1 MGPKTSVTL
10 LVPVLDEEDAI
21 PAFLARCVPIMESV
35 VRDQL
40 AGGRYAI
47 LFVDDGSS
55 DSTNAIV
62 MAASAANPNIQLVRF
77 SRNFGK
83 EAAIA
88 AGFRHAG
95 GDAVIPIDVD
105 LQDPPEL
112 IPDMV
117 RLWLDGAEMVNAVRA
132 ARHTD
137 RFAKRASAR
146 GFYRL
151 YNAVA
156 DVPITSDAGD
166 FRLLDRVAVD
176 ALNALPERIRF
187 TKGLYSWIGFKT
199 VDLPFDRS
207 ERSAG
212 TTKWPWRRLWG
223 FALDGLFA
231 STTKPLRIWSYLGIL
246 FGMCAFVY
254 ATYIVLRTMIFG
266 VDVPGYASLIVVILF
281 LGGLNLLSL
290 GILGEYVGRIATEV
304 RDRPLYVVRET
315 HGLPAPEARQD
326 RGN

>member
-1 MGPKTSVTL
+1 MTL
-10 LVPVLDEEDAI
+10 LVPVLNEEEAI
-21 PAFLARCVPIMESV
+21 APFLSRCVPILESV
-35 VRDQL
+35 ARNQL
-40 AGGRYAI
+40 ENGRYSI
-47 LFVDDGSS
+47 LFVDDGSTDTTS
-55 DSTNAIV
+55 DAV
-62 MAASAANPNIQLVRF
+62 LEAARGNPNIQLVRF

-117 RLWLDGAEMVNAVRA
+117 RLWLGGAEMVNAVRA
-132 ARHTD
+132 ARGKD
-137 RFAKRASAR
+137 RFAKRTTAR

-187 TKGLYSWIGFKT
+187 TKGLYSWIGFKA

-212 TTKWPWRRLWG
+212 TTKWRWRRLWT

-231 STTKPLRIWSYLGIL
+231 STTKPLRVWSYIGIL
-246 FGMCAFVY
+246 FGLCAFVY
-254 ATYIVLRTMIFG
+254 AAYIVLRTLIYG
-266 VDVPGYASLIVVILF
+266 VDVPGYASLIVVVLF

-290 GILGEYVGRIATEV
+290 GILGEYVGRIAAEV

-315 HGLPAPEARQD
+315 HGLGKEPPARAGAD
-326 RGN
+326 

>member
-1 MGPKTSVTL
+1 MTL

-21 PAFLARCVPIMESV
+21 PDFLARCVPILETV
-35 VRDQL
+35 ARDQL
-40 AGGRYAI
+40 AGGRYSI
-47 LFVDDGSS
+47 LFVDDGSTDGTS
-55 DSTNAIV
+55 GIV
-62 MAASAANPNIQLVRF
+62 LEAARANPNVQLVRF

-88 AGFRHAG
+88 AGLRHAD

-112 IPDMV
+112 IPDMI

-137 RFAKRASAR
+137 RFAKRTSAR
-146 GFYRL
+146 GFYAL

-166 FRLLDRVAVD
+166 FRLLDRIAVD

-187 TKGLYSWIGFKT
+187 TKGLYSWIGFKA
-199 VDLPFDRS
+199 VDLPFHRP
-207 ERSAG
+207 ERSHG
-212 TTKWPWRRLWG
+212 TTKWRWRHLWT

-231 STTKPLRIWSYLGIL
+231 STTKPLRIWSYVGIL
-246 FGMCAFVY
+246 FGFFAFVY
-254 ATYIVLRTMIFG
+254 AAYVVVRTLIFG
-266 VDVPGYASLIVVILF
+266 IDVPGYASLIVVILF
-281 LGGLNLLSL
+281 LGGLNMLSL
-290 GILGEYVGRIATEV
+290 GILGEYVGRIAIEV

-315 HGLPAPEARQD
+315 HGLGEPPAGRAEKP
-326 RGN
+326 